1 MENLPLPGQAGTA
14 QQGSGSTGLL
24 PSAYAEHAG
33 VARINAE
40 KTHGSDP
47 PPVTVSPTIL
57 TAPVAQPVSPLP
69 PKEAKDPSTPAAQRR
84 PLAIRPLP
92 QPAASLRLPASTSE
106 PVSMGNPGNTLAAAP
121 PRLLQPKVQI
131 DAPGGLTH
139 VHPVPSSS
147 LRPPAPAAKL
157 FSGAE
162 TTPFSASA
170 EYSSI
175 VQLQLSFRN
184 LKGGD
189 LLSLADPLAIISC
202 SAGSVQGGWTELG
215 RTERKMNSTN
225 PNFHQKVIVGLPKL
239 DSQADGEMMRVD
251 VYDLD
256 DVAAVSFDPLAST
269 APASHLGGI
278 CFSALSVAQILPSDS
293 SAFTDPI
300 SLFFK
305 LSSSSSV
312 LSGALPPLQPQAPRE
327 FNIMLAAS
335 ATPFCVITCC
345 PVASNHS
352 SFEYINATQITSK
365 YPRASVTVEAPS
377 TRLLDT
383 LKDRDSLVIQQ
394 SIAAYA
400 SSFSSS
406 FPAFAKTHLAGRMLL
421 MNNWGVLRVAMSELV
436 DLARQHPVQ
445 FYSFSSHGQQPLSL
459 MFNSCLYAL
468 AHRIK
473 ANHNSTATFD
483 TRDFPDVFAVV
494 AALTQGVMALAKNI
508 SDAEAAAFQTR
519 YCSDSLEVAVEREVQ
534 MLLSRPFAATDSTY
548 VLSTP
553 GVCSIVFLTSRWQ
566 EHGRR
571 LSQSTRG
578 SSGACEYSR

>member
-1 MENLPLPGQAGTA
+1 MENLPLPGQSGTA
-14 QQGSGSTGLL
+14 QQGTGSTGLL
-24 PSAYAEHAG
+24 PSAYAEHA
-33 VARINAE
+33 VAARINAE
-40 KTHGSDP
+40 KILGSDLL
-47 PPVTVSPTIL
+47 PVAVSPTIS
-57 TAPVAQPVSPLP
+57 TAPVAQTVSPLP
-69 PKEAKDPSTPAAQRR
+69 PKEAKDASTPAAQRR
-84 PLAIRPLP
+84 ALAIRPLP
-92 QPAASLRLPASTSE
+92 QPAPALRLPASTSE
-106 PVSMGNPGNTLAAAP
+106 PVSTGSPGNTLAAAP

-131 DAPGGLTH
+131 DAPGGLTQ
-139 VHPVPSSS
+139 VQPVPSSS
-147 LRPPAPAAKL
+147 LRPPAPAANL

-162 TTPFSASA
+162 TTTPFSASA

-202 SAGSVQGGWTELG
+202 SAGSLQRGWTELG
-215 RTERKMNSTN
+215 RTECKINSTN
-225 PNFHQKVIVGLPKL
+225 PNFHQKVIVSLPKL
-239 DSQADGEMMRVD
+239 ESQADGEMMRVD

-256 DVAAVSFDPLAST
+256 DGTAVDFDPLASAAT
-269 APASHLGGI
+269 ASHLGGI
-278 CFSALSVAQILPSDS
+278 CFSAFSVAQILPSDS
-293 SAFTDPI
+293 STFTDPI

-305 LSSSSSV
+305 LSSSSSAP
-312 LSGALPPLQPQAPRE
+312 SGTLPPLQAQAPRE
-327 FNIMLAAS
+327 FNVMLAAS
-335 ATPFCVITCC
+335 ATPFCVMTCC

-352 SFEYINATQITSK
+352 SFDYNNATQITSK
-365 YPRASVTVEAPS
+365 YVRTSASLEASS

-383 LKDRDSLVIQQ
+383 LKDRDALVIQQ

-421 MNNWGVLRVAMSELV
+421 MNNWGVLRVAISELV

-445 FYSFSSHGQQPLSL
+445 FYSFNAHGQQPLSC

-468 AHRIK
+468 ADRIK
-473 ANHNSTATFD
+473 ANHNSTAAFD
-483 TRDFPDVFAVV
+483 TRDFPDVFTVV

-519 YCSDSLEVAVEREVQ
+519 YCSNSLEVAVEREVQ

-548 VLSTP
+548 VLSTF
-553 GVCSIVFLTSRWQ
+553 GVAQLFCHFTFAGTWPPTISIDKKTFWS
-566 EHGRR
+566 
-571 LSQSTRG
+571 LSV
-578 SSGACEYSR
+578 